1 MPAENEQ
8 KYPEPNMF
16 GNMPSQGFY
25 LRHVK
30 NVTMSDIEIV
40 AMSEDARPALMMQ
53 NVEGA
58 DLFHIK
64 TPVGAPV
71 LDLHDCKDVTALWV
85 RGLKDGAQA

>member
-1 MPAENEQ
+1 
-8 KYPEPNMF
+8 MF

-30 NVTMSDIEIV
+30 NVELSDIEIS
-40 AMSEDARPALMMQ
+40 AMAEDARPALILQ

-64 TPVGAPV
+64 TPADAPV
-71 LDLHDCKDVTALWV
+71 LELHDCGSVHALWV
-85 RGLKDGAQA
+85 RGLKDGAQS